1 MKNLKKLLK
10 RSDDDNDNNDPQ
22 ELPEEYNSKNR

>member
-10 RSDDDNDNNDPQ
+10 RLDDDNDNNDPQ

>member
-10 RSDDDNDNNDPQ
+10 DSDDDNDNNVQ

>member
-10 RSDDDNDNNDPQ
+10 DSDDDNDNDPQ
-22 ELPEEYNSKNR
+22 ELPEEYNSKK

>member
-10 RSDDDNDNNDPQ
+10 RLDDDNDNNDPQ
-22 ELPEEYNSKNR
+22 ELPEEYNSKK